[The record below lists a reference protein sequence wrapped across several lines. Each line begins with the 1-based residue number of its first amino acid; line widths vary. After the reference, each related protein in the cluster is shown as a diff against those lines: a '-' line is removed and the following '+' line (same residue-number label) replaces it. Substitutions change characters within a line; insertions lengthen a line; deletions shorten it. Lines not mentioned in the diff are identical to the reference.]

1 MEGKETKSCCPP
13 GTSCGPSVG
22 SNDKA
27 YCKCGP
33 GWTCVIRK
41 IEEPQTDAKPF
52 YNCSEGCVCITDES
66 KKVEGSGEKQ
76 VLETAGAYCY
86 CGEGYACTITKTEG
100 PDAGKAFFECG
111 NGCKCELPA
120 SGSEVV
126 VLKRCL
132 KVLKPVL

>member
-13 GTSCGPSVG
+13 GSGKSCGTSNVP

-41 IEEPQTDAKPF
+41 IEEQQTDTKPF
-52 YNCSEGCVCITDES
+52 YKCVEEGCVCITDDS
-66 KKVEGSGEKQ
+66 KKGEGSKEKQ
-76 VLETAGAYCY
+76 VVETAGAYCY

-100 PDAGKAFFECG
+100 PDAGKVFFECG
-111 NGCKCELPA
+111 NGCACEVPA

-126 VLKRCL
+126 VLKDA
-132 KVLKPVL
+132 